1 MTPTEAT
8 DLHSTYDFLE
18 YPIEDC
24 DDTNPNSTMVTE
36 DYDCDGI
43 PTESDCNDSLG
54 DDNDCDGV
62 INIFECDSED
72 PSIGTNLGDV
82 NCDGILD
89 ANDPDRDN
97 DTILREE
104 DCDDFDENVT
114 ITIDDEECPS
124 CLENPFEPDAAFFE
138 LTTGINGNELIEYS
152 VKYTLLN
159 RNNSV
164 LI

>member
-1 MTPTEAT
+1 MEIHKKYGLRD
-8 DLHSTYDFLE
+8 DL
-18 YPIEDC
+18 
-24 DDTNPNSTMVTE
+24 
-36 DYDCDGI
+36 
-43 PTESDCNDSLG
+43 DCNDVNESYFA
-54 DDNDCDGV
+54 NDCNDLLGT
-62 INIFECDSED
+62 STYM
-72 PSIGTNLGDV
+72 SIDYD
-82 NCDGILD
+82 CDGILD

-152 VKYTLLN
+152 QNLFILL
-159 RNNSV
+159 
-164 LI
+164 